1 MTLPLI
7 VDLSVA
13 ILLVVTIV
21 YAVALNRR
29 LAGLRKDKAALEVAA
44 ASFEKATNRAGT
56 GIAKLK
62 TDSAELHE
70 MMRTAQSL
78 RDDLAFLIE
87 RGGSEADR
95 LENVVRDAR
104 DHEDAPPP
112 PARPPAGGT
121 SRRAPRG
128 EAARHREDR
137 GDENRRDSSGP
148 PLERRTGPAAR
159 HSDGAPGLVPHA

>member
-13 ILLVVTIV
+13 ILLVVTII

-29 LAGLRKDKAALEVAA
+29 LAGLRKDKAALEAAA

-70 MMRTAQSL
+70 MLRTAQSL

-87 RGGSEADR
+87 RGGNEADR

-104 DHEDAPPP
+104 DHEDGPPPRRPPADLCAERPAPPP
-112 PARPPAGGT
+112 RVAANKNGVTRVGPR
-121 SRRAPRG
+121 SRAERDLLRAIQSVRQ
-128 EAARHREDR
+128 A
-137 GDENRRDSSGP
+137 
-148 PLERRTGPAAR
+148 
-159 HSDGAPGLVPHA
+159 

>member
-112 PARPPAGGT
+112 PARPPAELRAERPAAKPRATAKTGGT
-121 SRRAPRG
+121 KTAVTRLAPRSSA
-128 EAARHREDR
+128 ERDLLRAIQTARQ
-137 GDENRRDSSGP
+137 
-148 PLERRTGPAAR
+148 A
-159 HSDGAPGLVPHA
+159 